1 MSAKKFLTSL
11 LFCTN
16 ISFIQK
22 FAEQES
28 EKDE

>member
-1 MSAKKFLTSL
+1 MSAKKFLTSY
-11 LFCTN
+11 LFCTI